1 MTDYSLSLA
10 HLTDKEAFIDASKE
24 ELRVLLALIEC
35 GGIFTDAD
43 ALSLAAKTSKART
56 AASIIYWE
64 ESGVITKKDGTEND
78 TVKTV
83 TEEFEERVFL
93 GRITERSA
101 DIAAREIRD
110 NNLADLL
117 SECAMMMKKP
127 ALSTE
132 EAKLISA
139 LYTQY
144 ALDEEYI
151 ITLAAYLSEKDKLT
165 AQRLGAEAERLIK
178 REIDSVDK
186 LLEYL
191 KDKDEEIGEE
201 WEFKKLVGIQNR
213 NLTKKEKEYIKRWY
227 LEFAFG
233 NEIISEA
240 FSISGKLGNQIN
252 CSYMDKI
259 LTRWHE
265 AGCRTVNECKILSER
280 DKAEMDAQAQEKK
293 PPSIPRKKPTP
304 RYGEFDVNEAFEK
317 ALLRSYGEESDK

>member
-10 HLTDKEAFIDASKE
+10 SLTEKEAFSDASKE
-24 ELRVLLALIEC
+24 ELRVLLALVEC
-35 GGIFTDAD
+35 GGCFADTDAL
-43 ALSLAAKTSKART
+43 AEAAKTSKART
-56 AASIIYWE
+56 AASIAYWE
-64 ESGVITKKDGTEND
+64 ESGVITKKND
-78 TVKTV
+78 TDTEKMRTV

-101 DIAAREIRD
+101 DTAAKDIRD
-110 NNLADLL
+110 HNLADLM

-151 ITLAAYLSEKDKLT
+151 ITLAAYLSDKDKLT
-165 AQRLGAEAERLIK
+165 AQRLGAEAERLLK
-178 REIDSVDK
+178 REIDTAEK
-186 LLEYL
+186 LVTYL
-191 KDKDEEIGEE
+191 ADRDNEIGEE
-201 WEFKKLVGIQNR
+201 WEFKRLVGISNR
-213 NLTKKEKEYIKRWY
+213 NLTKKEKEYIKKWY
-227 LEFAFG
+227 LEFSFG

-265 AGCRTVNECKILSER
+265 AGCHTVEECRILSER
-280 DKAEMDAQAQEKK
+280 DKAELDAQKPDKK

-317 ALLRSYGEESDK
+317 ALLRSYGEDGEK

>member
-10 HLTDKEAFIDASKE
+10 RLTDKEAFIDASKE

-201 WEFKKLVGIQNR
+201 WEFKKLVGIKNR